1 MLYIYDDNKLHEQ
14 NISATAFFCC
24 FRHIIT
30 NVHDFTVLQVYSYL
44 PSVLIHALPFINH
57 LKITLKV
64 LDKKKSNYFIVQSLS
79 KLAPVKSF
87 CLVREIPER
96 AIEFLKRMFPET
108 FLLVLYTFHIKF
120 YFLGKRQ
127 RKSTKNLSKTCH

>member
-1 MLYIYDDNKLHEQ
+1 MLYIYDHNKLHEQ

-64 LDKKKSNYFIVQSLS
+64 QSS
-79 KLAPVKSF
+79 TQTKIKLFYCTKFVIAPVKGF
-87 CLVREIPER
+87 RLVRKMPECT
-96 AIEFLKRMFPET
+96 IEF
-108 FLLVLYTFHIKF
+108 
-120 YFLGKRQ
+120 
-127 RKSTKNLSKTCH
+127 SK